1 MDKNPETNLKDL
13 SGREAILEILSM
25 AADDH
30 KFLARLAEDP
40 YKVLR
45 EYNLTAEERTA
56 LARGDIAKIE
66 SWLGQLDGRLNT
78 WFRVRLTRERW

>member
-1 MDKNPETNLKDL
+1 MYKQSEENPKTL
-13 SGREAILEILSM
+13 SGREAILEILSR

-40 YKVLR
+40 HKVLT

-56 LARGDIAKIE
+56 LARGDVAKIE

>member
-1 MDKNPETNLKDL
+1 MYKQSEENLKTL
-13 SGREAILEILSM
+13 SGREAILEILSR

-40 YKVLR
+40 HKVLT

-56 LARGDIAKIE
+56 LARGDVAKIE

>member
-1 MDKNPETNLKDL
+1 MYKQSEENSKALY
-13 SGREAILEILSM
+13 GREAILEILSR

-30 KFLARLAEDP
+30 KYLARLAENP

-56 LARGDIAKIE
+56 LARGDVAKIE

-78 WFRVRLTRERW
+78 WFRVRLTQERW